1 MIKIF
6 NANDRDFSTAG
17 NIIIE
22 PIKCQEFKK
31 KSLNGWYVDI
41 KIPIEYKEY
50 IEADKLC
57 VLKTKSKKRP
67 QAFRIGEEIEIT
79 SKYIK
84 FSAKHVMFDSEKIIL
99 LDVRPTKLNGINA
112 LNYINKRTDEIS
124 PFTIYS
130 NIENVSTAYFIRKTL
145 FEAWS
150 VIEERW
156 NGIFDAD
163 NWDISFLQK
172 IGNDNGET
180 IAYGKNIKNMQVFE
194 DWSNVVTKLYPV
206 GYDGITIPEDF
217 LKSDVQYDVPYTK
230 IVDFSTNLELEEQ
243 TPEKLINELR
253 TNAIEYL
260 EKNKYPKINYTLN
273 ANINN
278 DLEIGDTI
286 QILHPLAIIK
296 TEVIEYEFD
305 NISEKIKSITF
316 GNYTRDVKK
325 KFDNIKNNINQINQ
339 VLSKQENVI
348 SKQTEL
354 INSLNK
360 NGYVYIDENEILILD
375 QLPKEQS
382 KNVWRFGLGGI
393 GFSSNGYEGPFE
405 LAITMDGQINANFI
419 TTGTMSISR
428 IEGLANQISEF
439 TKNIASINI
448 ELNKIQQRVD
458 HMEDFTRE
466 QTETNQI
473 HLSDTVAGA
482 GYITN
487 FKIYGDTEYFKYLAP
502 SNNLTSSDNLVPLG
516 DHFTLVLD
524 TQGRAEKSKNA
535 IEIDILLG
543 EPLRNIK
550 EVRDYLSI
558 DGNIVS
564 VTRKIGVNESN
575 ELYELEK
582 PTYEEIGK
590 LELPSFDEN
599 TYIYVDEYYNLN
611 YYAKYIIKNAYSETY
626 ATKVELKSAISET
639 EKNVNISVD
648 EKLEKYSTIEETN
661 SAINLKSDEIASSV
675 SKTYATKTENSN
687 TLENAKNYADSQIT
701 TAKTEIKQTT
711 DSISST
717 VSKKI
722 GKEEVVS
729 SINQT
734 SDKIALKGNRI
745 SIKSNYFELTE
756 EGKIIAISGKIGGF
770 ELKTEKFSG
779 NLNGVY
785 SFDLQDVCLLL
796 NYLNDNTSLTSELK
810 NIYDVNNDGTLDILD
825 VVTMLNILKGK
836 TENTKNVKGTIVFN
850 SKDPK
855 NAISIKDQY
864 GNILSSFSVFGI
876 NTENIS
882 ARRVQIGQ
890 FETANDNKFV
900 GISLDS
906 EKNLVNV
913 TNGTNSSKIEPTKMQ
928 SQAFNNNS
936 LEELKKNIEKQENAM
951 DIVKNSEI
959 YKFNY
964 KDENNDDK
972 KHIGFI
978 IGKKYKTP
986 EELLNKE
993 KNAIDIYSMA
1003 SINWK
1008 CTQEILEELKNTKEE
1023 LEELKKE
1030 VAKK

>member
-1 MIKIF
+1 MIEV
-6 NANDRDFSTAG
+6 NND
-17 NIIIE
+17 
-22 PIKCQEFKK
+22 FK
-31 KSLNGWYVDI
+31 L
-41 KIPIEYKEY
+41 
-50 IEADKLC
+50 
-57 VLKTKSKKRP
+57 KSKKVR
-67 QAFRIGEEIEIT
+67 QQDVKVTVGNERYKIKQLVYSFDGALFKTIMKQVEITGNTANQLKDKDINFKYGLYINNAFQYVDLGNFYIKDMEDDKKKEEITVTGYDRMIRFMKTFKQSELQLAYPSTIIT
-79 SKYIK
+79 LVKRMCKICEMELYSTNFFNSDLVVNEDFFTAQELTYRD
-84 FSAKHVMFDSEKIIL
+84 VLEKIAQVTLTTAFIKEN
-99 LDVRPTKLNGINA
+99 KL
-112 LNYINKRTDEIS
+112 
-124 PFTIYS
+124 
-130 NIENVSTAYFIRKTL
+130 YFCKP
-145 FEAWS
+145 
-150 VIEERW
+150 
-156 NGIFDAD
+156 
-163 NWDISFLQK
+163 
-172 IGNDNGET
+172 
-180 IAYGKNIKNMQVFE
+180 
-194 DWSNVVTKLYPV
+194 SNVVSQQL
-206 GYDGITIPEDF
+206 D
-217 LKSDVQYDVPYTK
+217 KSYISDLVVK
-230 IVDFSTNLELEEQ
+230 
-243 TPEKLINELR
+243 EKFG
-253 TNAIEYL
+253 
-260 EKNKYPKINYTLN
+260 PLN
-273 ANINN
+273 A
-278 DLEIGDTI
+278 LVLGRGSVE
-286 QILHPLAIIK
+286 
-296 TEVIEYEFD
+296 D
-305 NISEKIKSITF
+305 NVESIDEESIT
-316 GNYTRDVKK
+316 
-325 KFDNIKNNINQINQ
+325 Q
-339 VLSKQENVI
+339 
-348 SKQTEL
+348 
-354 INSLNK
+354 
-360 NGYVYIDENEILILD
+360 NGRCEIRFDENEFVQEQRETVIDNMFEQIKGLEYYSYEASDLGVMWLEPCDCIELGD
-375 QLPKEQS
+375 RNDNFYKTFYLKANITINTGITNDSEADIPDETNTEYKVTTKEEKKTLRVERLAKKNEGMIEDVIKEQTKQSS
-382 KNVWRFGLGGI
+382 KIAEVTHTIN
-393 GFSSNGYEGPFE
+393 E
-405 LAITMDGQINANFI
+405 ITQ
-419 TTGTMSISR
+419 R
-428 IEGLANQISEF
+428 IE
-439 TKNIASINI
+439 NI
-448 ELNKIQQRVD
+448 
-458 HMEDFTRE
+458 EDFTRE

-473 HLSDTVAGA
+473 HLSDTIAGS

-502 SNNLTSSDNLVPLG
+502 SNNLSSSDNLVPLG

-543 EPLRNIK
+543 EPLRNIE

-648 EKLEKYSTIEETN
+648 EKLEKYSTTEETKGM
-661 SAINLKSDEIASSV
+661 IDVSSKQLTLEV
-675 SKTYATKTENSN
+675 SKKVDIDELEKYSTTEETKGMIDLT
-687 TLENAKNYADSQIT
+687 ADEFSV
-701 TAKTEIKQTT
+701 E
-711 DSISST
+711 

-756 EGKIIAISGKIGGF
+756 EGKIVAISGKIGGF
-770 ELKTEKFSG
+770 ELETEKFSG

-936 LEELKKNIEKQENAM
+936 LEELKKNIEKQENVM

-978 IGKKYKTP
+978 IGKKYNTP

>member
-1 MIKIF
+1 MIEV
-6 NANDRDFSTAG
+6 NND
-17 NIIIE
+17 
-22 PIKCQEFKK
+22 FK
-31 KSLNGWYVDI
+31 L
-41 KIPIEYKEY
+41 
-50 IEADKLC
+50 
-57 VLKTKSKKRP
+57 KSKKVR
-67 QAFRIGEEIEIT
+67 QQDVKVTVGNERYKIKQLVYSFDGALFKTIMKQVEITGNTANQLKDKDINFKYGLYINNAFQYVDLGNFYIKDMEDDKKKEEITVTGYDRMIRFMKTFKQSELQLAYPSTIIT
-79 SKYIK
+79 LVKRMCKICEMELYSTNFFNSDLVVNEDFFTAQELTYRD
-84 FSAKHVMFDSEKIIL
+84 VLEKIAQVTLTTAFIKEN
-99 LDVRPTKLNGINA
+99 KL
-112 LNYINKRTDEIS
+112 
-124 PFTIYS
+124 
-130 NIENVSTAYFIRKTL
+130 YFCKP
-145 FEAWS
+145 
-150 VIEERW
+150 
-156 NGIFDAD
+156 
-163 NWDISFLQK
+163 
-172 IGNDNGET
+172 
-180 IAYGKNIKNMQVFE
+180 
-194 DWSNVVTKLYPV
+194 SNVVSQQL
-206 GYDGITIPEDF
+206 D
-217 LKSDVQYDVPYTK
+217 KSYISDLVVK
-230 IVDFSTNLELEEQ
+230 
-243 TPEKLINELR
+243 EKFG
-253 TNAIEYL
+253 
-260 EKNKYPKINYTLN
+260 PLN
-273 ANINN
+273 A
-278 DLEIGDTI
+278 LVLGRGSVE
-286 QILHPLAIIK
+286 
-296 TEVIEYEFD
+296 D
-305 NISEKIKSITF
+305 NVESIDEESIT
-316 GNYTRDVKK
+316 
-325 KFDNIKNNINQINQ
+325 Q
-339 VLSKQENVI
+339 
-348 SKQTEL
+348 
-354 INSLNK
+354 
-360 NGYVYIDENEILILD
+360 NGRCEIRFDENEFVQEQRETVIDNMFEQIKGLEYYSYEASDLGVMWLEPCDCIELGD
-375 QLPKEQS
+375 RNDNFYKTFYLKANITINTGITNDSEADIPDETNTEYKVTTKEEKKTLRVERLAKKNEGMIEDVIKEQTKQSS
-382 KNVWRFGLGGI
+382 KIAEVTHTIN
-393 GFSSNGYEGPFE
+393 E
-405 LAITMDGQINANFI
+405 ITQ
-419 TTGTMSISR
+419 R
-428 IEGLANQISEF
+428 IE
-439 TKNIASINI
+439 NI
-448 ELNKIQQRVD
+448 
-458 HMEDFTRE
+458 EDFTRE

-473 HLSDTVAGA
+473 HLSDTIAGS

-502 SNNLTSSDNLVPLG
+502 SNNLSSSDNLVPLG

-543 EPLRNIK
+543 EPLRNIE

-648 EKLEKYSTIEETN
+648 EKLEKYSTTEETKGM
-661 SAINLKSDEIASSV
+661 IDVSSKQLTLEV
-675 SKTYATKTENSN
+675 SKKVDIDELEKYSTTEETKGMIDLT
-687 TLENAKNYADSQIT
+687 ADEFSV
-701 TAKTEIKQTT
+701 E
-711 DSISST
+711 

-756 EGKIIAISGKIGGF
+756 EGKIVAISGKIGGF
-770 ELKTEKFSG
+770 ELETEKFSG

-936 LEELKKNIEKQENAM
+936 LEELKKNIEKQENVM

-978 IGKKYKTP
+978 IGKKYYTP

>member
-1 MIKIF
+1 MIEV
-6 NANDRDFSTAG
+6 NND
-17 NIIIE
+17 
-22 PIKCQEFKK
+22 FK
-31 KSLNGWYVDI
+31 L
-41 KIPIEYKEY
+41 
-50 IEADKLC
+50 
-57 VLKTKSKKRP
+57 KSKKVR
-67 QAFRIGEEIEIT
+67 QQDVKVTVGNERYKIKQLVYSFDGALFKTIMKQVEITGNTANQLKDKDINFKYGLYINNAFQYVDLGNFYIKDMEDDKKKEEITVTGYDRMIRFMKTFKQSELQLAYPSTIIT
-79 SKYIK
+79 LVKRMCKICEMELYSTNFFNSDLVVNEDFFTAQELTYRD
-84 FSAKHVMFDSEKIIL
+84 VLEKIAQVTLTTAFIKEN
-99 LDVRPTKLNGINA
+99 KL
-112 LNYINKRTDEIS
+112 
-124 PFTIYS
+124 
-130 NIENVSTAYFIRKTL
+130 YFCKP
-145 FEAWS
+145 
-150 VIEERW
+150 
-156 NGIFDAD
+156 
-163 NWDISFLQK
+163 
-172 IGNDNGET
+172 
-180 IAYGKNIKNMQVFE
+180 
-194 DWSNVVTKLYPV
+194 SNVVSQQL
-206 GYDGITIPEDF
+206 D
-217 LKSDVQYDVPYTK
+217 KSYISDLVVK
-230 IVDFSTNLELEEQ
+230 
-243 TPEKLINELR
+243 EKFG
-253 TNAIEYL
+253 
-260 EKNKYPKINYTLN
+260 PLN
-273 ANINN
+273 A
-278 DLEIGDTI
+278 LVLGRGSVE
-286 QILHPLAIIK
+286 
-296 TEVIEYEFD
+296 D
-305 NISEKIKSITF
+305 NVESIDEESIT
-316 GNYTRDVKK
+316 
-325 KFDNIKNNINQINQ
+325 Q
-339 VLSKQENVI
+339 
-348 SKQTEL
+348 
-354 INSLNK
+354 
-360 NGYVYIDENEILILD
+360 NGRCEIRFDENEFVQEQRETVIDNMFEQIKGLEYYSYEASDLGVMWLEPCDCIELGD
-375 QLPKEQS
+375 RDGNLYKTYYLKANITLTTGISSDSEADIPDETNTEYKVTTKEEKKTLRVERLAKKNEGMIEDVIKEQTKQSS
-382 KNVWRFGLGGI
+382 KIAEVTHTIN
-393 GFSSNGYEGPFE
+393 E
-405 LAITMDGQINANFI
+405 ITQ
-419 TTGTMSISR
+419 R
-428 IEGLANQISEF
+428 IE
-439 TKNIASINI
+439 NI
-448 ELNKIQQRVD
+448 
-458 HMEDFTRE
+458 EDFTRE

-473 HLSDTVAGA
+473 HLSDTIAGS

-502 SNNLTSSDNLVPLG
+502 SNNLSSSDNLVPLG

-535 IEIDILLG
+535 IELDILLG
-543 EPLRNIK
+543 EPLRNIE

-648 EKLEKYSTIEETN
+648 EKLEKYSTTEETKGM
-661 SAINLKSDEIASSV
+661 IDVSSKQLTLEV
-675 SKTYATKTENSN
+675 SKKVDIDELEKYSTTEETKGMIDLT
-687 TLENAKNYADSQIT
+687 ADEFSV
-701 TAKTEIKQTT
+701 EI
-711 DSISST
+711 
-717 VSKKI
+717 SKKI

-756 EGKIIAISGKIGGF
+756 EGKIVAISGKIGGF
-770 ELKTEKFSG
+770 ELETEKFSG

-864 GNILSSFSVFGI
+864 GNIISSFSVFGI
-876 NTENIS
+876 NTENIN
-882 ARRVQIGQ
+882 ARRIQIGQ

-936 LEELKKNIEKQENAM
+936 LEELKKNIEKQENVM

-964 KDENNDDK
+964 KDENKDDK

-986 EELLNKE
+986 EALLNKE